1 MYNQLIENKIEELSW
16 EINEARTYLATLN
29 SLSKFENAD
38 RKLAQVLG
46 IKNLLGNVHEVL
58 DDLER
63 LLMEEQAKEE
73 R

>member
-1 MYNQLIENKIEELSW
+1 MYNQLIENRIAELTF
-16 EINEARTYLATLN
+16 EINEAHNYTATLN
-29 SLSKFENAD
+29 HLSKFENAD

-46 IKNLLGNVHEVL
+46 IKNLLENVHEVL

-63 LLMEEQAKEE
+63 LLMKEQAKEE

>member
-1 MYNQLIENKIEELSW
+1 MYNQLIENKIEELTF
-16 EINEARTYLATLN
+16 EINEAHNYTATLN
-29 SLSKFENAD
+29 HLSKFENAD

-46 IKNLLGNVHEVL
+46 IKNLLENVHEVL

>member
-1 MYNQLIENKIEELSW
+1 MYNQLIENKIAELTF
-16 EINEARTYLATLN
+16 EINEAHNYTATLN
-29 SLSKFENAD
+29 HLSKFENAD

-46 IKNLLGNVHEVL
+46 IKNLLENVHEVL